1 MVLETLTTAI
11 NISYVCHCG
20 GVFSVYGIAN
30 ISRDVAFL
38 AQIMWMYFKQNTLVT
53 IQTCFCS
60 ICKIFITKLAV
71 SFSFTC

>member
-38 AQIMWMYFKQNTLVT
+38 AQIM
-53 IQTCFCS
+53 
-60 ICKIFITKLAV
+60 
-71 SFSFTC
+71 